1 MGWMEFIMSKNIA
14 VIPKGTK
21 IQIMG
26 CSYILQEDA
35 LVDGDQAIL
44 EATLKAQENFDN
56 GIGIVGGHG
65 LKNATN

>member
-1 MGWMEFIMSKNIA
+1 MEFIMSKNIA